1 MGSIPDIQPF
11 RKRLEELDARMAR
24 PDFFQDPQRAAEL
37 SREHQRMSRIVD
49 LGTDLEASRKA
60 LQENEQLIDDDE
72 AEADLRT
79 LAREEI
85 PVIENKL
92 EQLERAILFTM
103 IPPEPED
110 GRNIIMEIRAGAG
123 GEEAALFAADLARMY
138 IRYAE
143 TRNWRIEPMGTSPA
157 DAGGF
162 KETIFKISGDSIY
175 QKLKFESGVH
185 RVQRV
190 PVTEASGRIHTSTAT
205 VAVLPEAEEVDIEI
219 NPNDL
224 DISTM
229 RASGAGG
236 QHVNTTDSA
245 VMMVHK
251 PTGTTVYCADERSQI
266 KNRAKA
272 MTVMRSRL
280 LQAKRE
286 EERSKYA
293 AHRRGQIGTGDRSE
307 RIRTYNYPQSRLTDH
322 RIGLSL
328 SLPSIM
334 EGELDPLL
342 EGLAEADLSS
352 KVADLLQ
359 NPQRV

>member
-1 MGSIPDIQPF
+1 
-11 RKRLEELDARMAR
+11 
-24 PDFFQDPQRAAEL
+24 
-37 SREHQRMSRIVD
+37 
-49 LGTDLEASRKA
+49 
-60 LQENEQLIDDDE
+60 
-72 AEADLRT
+72 
-79 LAREEI
+79 
-85 PVIENKL
+85 
-92 EQLERAILFTM
+92 M

-138 IRYAE
+138 MRYAE
-143 TRNWRIEPMGTSPA
+143 AQNWRIEPMGTSPA

-162 KETIFKISGDSIY
+162 KETVFKIAGDSIY

-205 VAVLPEAEEVDIEI
+205 VAVLPEAEAVDIEI

-342 EGLAEADLSS
+342 QGLAEADLSS

-359 NPQRV
+359 NPQPV

>member
-1 MGSIPDIQPF
+1 MGAIPDIQPF
-11 RKRLEELDARMAR
+11 RKRLEELDARMAQ
-24 PDFFQDPQRAAEL
+24 PDFFQDPRRAAEL
-37 SREHQRMSRIVD
+37 SKEHQRMAQIAA
-49 LGTDLEASRKA
+49 LGATLEASRKA
-60 LQENEQLIDDDE
+60 LQENLSLINDRSAE
-72 AEADLRT
+72 AELRDL
-79 LAREEI
+79 AAEEI
-85 PVIENKL
+85 PILETKL
-92 EQLERAILFTM
+92 AQLERAILFTM

-110 GRNIIMEIRAGAG
+110 ARNIIMEIRAGTG
-123 GEEAALFAADLARMY
+123 GEEAALFAANLARMY
-138 IRYAE
+138 SHYAE
-143 TRNWRIEPMGTSPA
+143 NQGWQIEPMSTSPA

-162 KETIFKISGDSIY
+162 KETIFKITGDCIY

-190 PVTEASGRIHTSTAT
+190 PITEASGRIHTSTAT

-280 LQAKRE
+280 LQAKIE

-322 RIGLSL
+322 RIGLNLSL
-328 SLPSIM
+328 SPVL

-342 EGLAEADLSS
+342 NALADADLSNR
-352 KVADLLQ
+352 VADLLQ
-359 NPQRV
+359 NPKPA

>member
-11 RKRLEELDARMAR
+11 RKRLEELDARMAQ
-24 PDFFQDPQRAAEL
+24 PDFFQDPRRAAEL

-49 LGTDLEASRKA
+49 LGTALEASQKA
-60 LQENEQLIDDDE
+60 LLENRELIEDDA

-85 PVIENKL
+85 PVIKEKL
-92 EQLERAILFTM
+92 EQLERSILFTM

-143 TRNWRIEPMGTSPA
+143 SQNWRIEPLGTSPA

-162 KETIFKISGDSIY
+162 KETIFMIAGDSIY
-175 QKLKFESGVH
+175 QRLKFESGVH

-190 PVTEASGRIHTSTAT
+190 PATEASGRIHTSTAT

-328 SLPSIM
+328 SLPSVM
-334 EGELDPLL
+334 EGELDSLL
-342 EGLAEADLSS
+342 EALAEADLSS
-352 KVADLLQ
+352 KVTDLLQ
-359 NPQRV
+359 NPQPI